1 MKRVQSINSTL
12 NSHDKSPIIMSG
24 PCSAETEEQMLATA
38 IALKKTNKV
47 HVLRAGIWKP
57 RTKPGNFEGIGVAAL
72 KWLAQAKKETGL
84 KTAVEVANTKH
95 VVQALDH
102 GVDVLWLG
110 ARTTV
115 NPFSVQEIADALKGV
130 ETTVLIKNPINPDLS
145 LWEGA
150 IERILNSG
158 IKNIGVIHRGFSQ
171 YGASNYRNPPNWQI
185 PIELK
190 RRYPELTMICDPSH
204 ICGNTEGLL
213 NVSQHALD
221 LNFDGVMLES
231 HINPTAAWSDAKQQV
246 TPTQLEELLQQL
258 VIRTPKQMVTKK
270 TGELALL
277 RQKIN
282 VIDDE
287 LLDALAKR
295 MEISTQIG
303 VVKKKQGMQ
312 ILQTKRWDEILAKS
326 ILDGENKGLSKTFLI
341 NFLSAIHLESIDKQN
356 KIMNDKTR
364 A

>member
-1 MKRVQSINSTL
+1 MKRIQSITTEL
-12 NSHDKSPIIMSG
+12 NSNDQLPIIMSG
-24 PCSAETEEQMLATA
+24 PCSAETEEQLMATA
-38 IALKKTNKV
+38 LALKKTNKV
-47 HVLRAGIWKP
+47 DVLRAGIWKP
-57 RTKPGNFEGIGVAAL
+57 RTKPGNFEGIGVEAL

-95 VVQALDH
+95 VIQALEH
-102 GVDVLWLG
+102 EVDVLWLG

-115 NPFSVQEIADALKGV
+115 NPFSVQEIADALKGSN
-130 ETTVLIKNPINPDLS
+130 TTVLIKNPINPDLS

-158 IKNIGVIHRGFSQ
+158 IKNVGVIHRGFSK

-190 RRYPELTMICDPSH
+190 RRHPELTMICDPSH

-213 NVSQHALD
+213 NVSQQALD

-231 HINPTAAWSDAKQQV
+231 HINPTAAWSDAAQQV
-246 TPTQLEELLQQL
+246 TPSQLEELLGQL
-258 VIRTPKQMVTKK
+258 VIRTPKQVATKK

-303 VVKKKQGMQ
+303 MVKKKQGMQ
-312 ILQTKRWDEILAKS
+312 ILQTGRWDEILAKS
-326 ILDGENKGLSKTFLI
+326 ILDGENKGLSKTFLV

-356 KIMNDKTR
+356 KIMNNKTII
-364 A
+364 